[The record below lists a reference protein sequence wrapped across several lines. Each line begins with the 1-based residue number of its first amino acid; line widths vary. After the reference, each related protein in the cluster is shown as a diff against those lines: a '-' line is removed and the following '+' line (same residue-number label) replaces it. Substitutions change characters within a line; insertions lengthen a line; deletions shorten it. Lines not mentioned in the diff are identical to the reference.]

1 MATARHRR
9 IPLHRGRL
17 RLLWILG
24 APLLALITLTASAST
39 LTVRYSH
46 TWSPPLNEPSNY
58 RPCCPSKAAFT
69 TLPFTMNVH
78 GSQKAVLT
86 VRMKTSWVDYKAL
99 SYTPNIIQQGRFV
112 ASVELK
118 ISIHSGP
125 LPGDHHAQ
133 CRIAGLG
140 GGVIDAQGPKS
151 IDIADGRWHTVTC
164 IKYRDGVGG
173 SSVQVL
179 VDAVAGPLFT
189 SSTPVGNVTGT
200 GGVDLGGQGPVAN
213 KDSIDG
219 EYASVSYTVA

>member
-1 MATARHRR
+1 M
-9 IPLHRGRL
+9 RGRFAL
-17 RLLWILG
+17 MTAAFLAVLMVATG
-24 APLLALITLTASAST
+24 ADASPGP
-39 LTVRYSH
+39 VRRYGEV
-46 TWSPPLNEPSNY
+46 WSPPLNLPSNY
-58 RPCCPSKAAFT
+58 QPCCPSAAAFT
-69 TLPFTMNVH
+69 TLPFTMDV
-78 GSQKAVLT
+78 GAAQEAILT
-86 VRMKTSWVDYKAL
+86 VRMRTNWADSKAL
-99 SYTPNIIQQGRFV
+99 DHTPNIIQQGRFV